1 MSQNCVSDFILKSIT
16 SSDSNSTARVTINE
30 NFRKIKSVVECIN
43 DNLGDLLN
51 ILPPINPNNLS
62 NYVVQYNN
70 GTYSLVEMSHGIKY
84 RIRSNE
90 SIRIG
95 EDYQYIV
102 YDTLENYGNIVI
114 DPGGQLIIL

>member
-1 MSQNCVSDFILKSIT
+1 
-16 SSDSNSTARVTINE
+16 
-30 NFRKIKSVVECIN
+30 
-43 DNLGDLLN
+43 
-51 ILPPINPNNLS
+51 
-62 NYVVQYNN
+62 
-70 GTYSLVEMSHGIKY
+70 MSHGIKY